1 MLKIKY
7 FLQTFSFTFLAYMTL
22 WFVWATSIGLPGSQ
36 YDGSLVFLPHAA
48 RVICTCIF
56 GLYAIPPIVLADFIG
71 LEFFTS
77 IPNVLTFSSLVL
89 IVFKAFTVYLSLL
102 ALKLFGFSFNVS
114 KGEVLLN
121 RSNYRHIGLITI
133 LSAFINGG
141 FGNALKQVFQMVDI
155 PLWTIFRYVVG
166 DILGTLVVFAVSVLV
181 MSIYKDLV
189 NRL

>member
-1 MLKIKY
+1 MKY
-7 FLQTFSFTFLAYMTL
+7 FFQTFSFTFLAYMTL
-22 WFVWATSIGLPGSQ
+22 WFVWASSIGLPGSQ

-56 GLYAIPPIVLADFIG
+56 GLYAIPAIILADFIG

-77 IPNVLTFSSLVL
+77 IPDVSSLSSLGL
-89 IVFKAFTVYLSLL
+89 ITFKAFTVYLSLL
-102 ALKLFGFSFNVS
+102 ALKLFGFSFNYS

-121 RSNYRHIGLITI
+121 RTNYRHIGLITI
-133 LSAFINGG
+133 LSAFINGV
-141 FGNALKQVFQMVDI
+141 FGNALKQVFEMVDI

-181 MSIYKDLV
+181 MSIYKELV

>member
-1 MLKIKY
+1 MKY

-22 WFVWATSIGLPGSQ
+22 WFVWASSIGLPGSQ

-56 GLYAIPPIVLADFIG
+56 GLYAIPAIILADFIG

-77 IPNVLTFSSLVL
+77 IPDVSSLPSLGL

-102 ALKLFGFSFNVS
+102 VLKLFGFSFNYA
-114 KGEVLLN
+114 KGHVLLN
-121 RSNYRHIGLITI
+121 RTNYRHIGLITI
-133 LSAFINGG
+133 FSAFINGV
-141 FGNALKQVFQMVDI
+141 FGNALKQIFLMVDI
-155 PLWTIFRYVVG
+155 PLWTIFRYIVG
-166 DILGTLVVFAVSVLV
+166 DVLGTLVVFAVSVLV
-181 MSIYKDLV
+181 MTTYKDVV